1 MRQHSLFF
9 IIFSVICSFTL
20 PAFAQ
25 IDFAALIQ
33 STTEEQNITAT
44 EVHRFAGMN
53 TDQTPANYDIVVSSE
68 ASEFQVKLKPLKYQ
82 PKTKNSVSSRAVASE
97 KKRVLK
103 KKSKSNRSTATN

>member
-1 MRQHSLFF
+1 MRQLSLFSILF
-9 IIFSVICSFTL
+9 ILINSLALS
-20 PAFAQ
+20 AFAK
-25 IDFAALIQ
+25 IDFASLIQ

-44 EVHRFAGMN
+44 EVHRFAGVN

-97 KKRVLK
+97 KKRVLQK
-103 KKSKSNRSTATN
+103 KLKNNTSTVAN